1 MLEAHISVGFDD
13 LERRGLWDLFRDHRS
28 LIESMRHFCQF
39 SFLERPVVKRFGMDH
54 GERDVPAN

>member
-1 MLEAHISVGFDD
+1 VGFDD

-54 GERDVPAN
+54 GERDVPEN